1 MIPTKPTKVGS
12 TDTAL
17 GTDAKSYAERQ
28 KQKKLD
34 AKKQALKGL
43 EDVASSKEKE
53 QLQSVLEGIVDMIVE
68 QEVEASKDDIFGEFF
83 FGVQGAET
91 RA

>member
-17 GTDAKSYAERQ
+17 GTDAKSYTERQ

-43 EDVASSKEKE
+43 EDVASSKEKNSFN
-53 QLQSVLEGIVDMIVE
+53 QSLKALLI
-68 QEVEASKDDIFGEFF
+68 
-83 FGVQGAET
+83 
-91 RA
+91 